1 MTLGKKCENNLFG
14 CGNMSADLMVGV
26 DSVDRFKVKHKPVY
40 SVISRLFDIL
50 SSLVSL
56 VIGLPIVLVA
66 AIAIKIE
73 DGGPVLYSQ
82 VRLGKSGRV
91 FTIYKMRSMRVDAE
105 VNGARWAE
113 IEDERITKVGKFI
126 RKMRIDEIPQLYN
139 VLVGHMKIIGPR
151 PERPELAEEFY
162 EKLPEFANR
171 LVVKPGLTGWA
182 QVSGGY
188 DLSPVEKLVLDIEY
202 IENRGFW
209 LDLKILMKTI
219 WVVFSGNGAR

>member
-1 MTLGKKCENNLFG
+1 VTLGKKCENNLFG